1 MPDFRAKVARMDS
14 ALFAHLS
21 DAAVVNGVPVRGM
34 FSAPWSDPR
43 LGSMRTGV
51 VEPTLV
57 LRDADAAGVAQTDV
71 VHVAE
76 KTFVVV
82 GVEPDGTGFTTLVL
96 REVLGGQQ
104 P

>member
-1 MPDFRAKVARMDS
+1 MPDFRAKVAHMDS

-21 DAAVVNGVPVRGM
+21 DAAAVNGVPVRGM
-34 FSAPWSDPR
+34 FSVPWSDPR

-57 LRDADAAGVAQTDV
+57 LRDADAAGVQLADTVQ
-71 VHVAE
+71 VAGKVFE
-76 KTFVVV
+76 VISL
-82 GVEPDGTGFTTLVL
+82 EPDGTGFTTLVL
-96 REVLGGQQ
+96 REKQ